1 MKEGGRLPVE
11 EADLPS
17 TPPPTGPGTRGLT
30 GEG

>member
-11 EADLPS
+11 EACSPS
-17 TPPPTGPGTRGLT
+17 TLPPTGPGTCGLT